1 MLTHA
6 IINLICV
13 QKMKTLAT
21 PRVFEELHK
30 TIQFLKLLTQL
41 VPLFTERYD

>member
-1 MLTHA
+1 MLTHT
-6 IINLICV
+6 IIHLICV

-21 PRVFEELHK
+21 PRIFEEFHE

-41 VPLFTERYD
+41 VPLFAERYD